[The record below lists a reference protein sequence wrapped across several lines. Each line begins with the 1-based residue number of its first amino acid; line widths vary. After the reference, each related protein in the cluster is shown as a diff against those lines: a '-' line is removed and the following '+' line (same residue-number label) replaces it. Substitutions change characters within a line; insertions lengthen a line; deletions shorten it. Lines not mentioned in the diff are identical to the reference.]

1 MHRDRTARILGVIP
15 ARWGSTRFPGK
26 ALHLLAGKPLV
37 QHVWE
42 RCVEAD
48 KLDELVL
55 ATDDARIA
63 EAAKKFGSNVV
74 MTREDHATGTDRLA
88 EVAGSRH
95 DLTHLVN
102 IQGDEPL
109 IEPTL
114 INSLADRLISKP
126 DLEMITAANPI
137 EDERDAGDPNVV
149 KVVVGQG
156 GQALYFSRSRIPF
169 CRDSQPEFPLL
180 RHHGIYGYTR
190 EFLLKFVTWP
200 PSPLET
206 CEKLEQLRALD
217 HGTRIDVVITHE
229 HSLGVDTPEQVAP
242 IEKLLLAR
250 DKPVDVKTPA
260 CQTTLAT
267 NQS

>member
-1 MHRDRTARILGVIP
+1 MIP

-42 RCVEAD
+42 QCA
-48 KLDELVL
+48 KAGSLDELVI
-55 ATDDARIA
+55 ATDDSRIA
-63 EAAKKFGSNVV
+63 SAAEEFGARVV
-74 MTREDHATGTDRLA
+74 MTREDHPTGTDRLA
-88 EVAGSRH
+88 EVAESH
-95 DLTHLVN
+95 PEFTHLIN

-114 INSLADRLISKP
+114 INSLADQLASETS
-126 DLEMITAANPI
+126 LEMITAANPI
-137 EDERDAGDPNVV
+137 EDEREADDPNVV
-149 KVVVGQG
+149 KVVVGQS
-156 GQALYFSRSRIPF
+156 GQALYFSRSRVPF
-169 CRDSQPEFPLL
+169 SRDAQPEFPLL

-217 HGTRIDVVITHE
+217 HGTRIDVAITHE

-250 DKPVDVKTPA
+250 DQPADVKTPA

-267 NQS
+267 NQT